1 MAEAVGPTL
10 EGYLNTNPEV
20 KSAREQLARAKKVLD
35 DATAALAGSRNATQD
50 VRNDLKAIQSKAQAN
65 FNSLQ
70 SLANE
75 AQKVATNYFKTN
87 YQDISLSS
95 FDKSIEGLQVAKT
108 QARSP
113 EAAADIQSQ
122 IDALVEARKTPRVY
136 KEPTKKTVK
145 PSKDVGPGEVTQ
157 DQVSEEDQKILDSIS
172 AQYEKDVINAGSY
185 ITRELDKKGKSNL
198 ATQLNATFPNLKLRT
213 DGEYDPNLIDAYKEA
228 LKLNLNRSLNS
239 LEDIPFTDFLV
250 ITEKEGTY
258 KGTGTGA
265 DTTPYTT
272 ISPRA
277 TATGYIK
284 EAYASL
290 GIDRDATPEEIDSL
304 TKILNDAENRFKTTK
319 IGGVTKDLLGN
330 RSQFIANLISTGEY
344 LDPNTNKPIKGLEK
358 LSPKEKKKFDKA
370 NKIIGNLSKVV
381 TTAKADTRSLTAQTL
396 QSTARANGVILN
408 PTQLEQYALEIEGGK
423 DIKVIQ
429 SQIRNIAG
437 LGMPDNVKKLLG
449 EGIDLDTVYSPYK
462 QQMAALLEIN
472 PATISFTDPVLRSAI
487 GPNGEMPLY
496 EFQKALRKDPRWEF
510 TDNAQA
516 EISSKTLKILQLM
529 GLQG

>member
-1 MAEAVGPTL
+1 MAEVLGPTL

-20 KSAREQLARAKKVLD
+20 KSAREQLAKAKKVLD
-35 DATAALAGSRNATQD
+35 EANAALAGSRNATQN
-50 VRNDLKAIQSKAQAN
+50 VKNDLKAIQSKAQAS

-70 SLANE
+70 LLANA
-75 AQKVATNYFKTN
+75 AQKVATDYFKTN

-113 EAAADIQSQ
+113 EAAASIQSQ

-136 KEPTKKTVK
+136 KEPSKKIVK
-145 PSKDVGPGEVTQ
+145 RGKVVESDEVTQ
-157 DQVSEEDQKILDSIS
+157 DQVSKEDQKIMDSIT
-172 AQYEKDVINAGSY
+172 AQYEKDVVNAGAY
-185 ITRELDKKGKSNL
+185 ITRELDKKGRSNL
-198 ATQLNATFPNLKLRT
+198 ATQLNATFPNIKLRT
-213 DGEYDPNLIDAYKEA
+213 DGEYDPSLIDAYKEA
-228 LKLNLNRSLNS
+228 LQLNLNRSLNS
-239 LEDIPFTDFLV
+239 LESIPFTDFLV

-258 KGTGTGA
+258 KGTGAGDVPT
-265 DTTPYTT
+265 TT

-304 TKILNDAENRFKTTK
+304 TRILNDAENRFKTTR

-330 RSQFIANLISTGEY
+330 RPQFIANLISTGEY

-358 LSPKEKKKFDKA
+358 LNPKEKKKFDKA
-370 NKIIGNLSKVV
+370 NKVIGNLSKAV
-381 TTAKADTRSLTAQTL
+381 TTAKADTRSINKQAL
-396 QSTARANGVILN
+396 QSTANANGVILS
-408 PTQLEQYALEIEGGK
+408 PEQLEQYALEIQGGK
-423 DIKVIQ
+423 DVRVIQ

-437 LGMPDNVKKLLG
+437 IGMPDNVKKLLA

-472 PATISFTDPVLRSAI
+472 PATISFTDPVLRNAI

-496 EFQKALRKDPRWEF
+496 EFQKAIRKDPRWEF
-510 TDNAQA
+510 TNNAEA
-516 EISSKTLKILQLM
+516 EVSKTALKILQNF

>member
-1 MAEAVGPTL
+1 MAEVLGPTL

-20 KSAREQLARAKKVLD
+20 KSAREQLAKAKKVLD
-35 DATAALAGSRNATQD
+35 EANAALAGSRNATQNVKD
-50 VRNDLKAIQSKAQAN
+50 DLKAIQSKAQTN

-70 SLANE
+70 SLANAAE
-75 AQKVATNYFKTN
+75 KVATDYFKTN

-113 EAAADIQSQ
+113 EAASSIQSQ

-136 KEPTKKTVK
+136 KEPPKKIVK
-145 PSKDVGPGEVTQ
+145 PSKIVEPGEVTQ
-157 DQVSEEDQKILDSIS
+157 DQVSKEDQKIMDSIT
-172 AQYEKDVINAGSY
+172 AQYEKDVVNAGAY
-185 ITRELDKKGKSNL
+185 ITRELDKKGRSNL
-198 ATQLNATFPNLKLRT
+198 ATQLNATFPNLKLKT
-213 DGEYDPNLIDAYKEA
+213 DGEYDESLIDAYKEA
-228 LKLNLNRSLNS
+228 LRLNLNRSLNS
-239 LEDIPFTDFLV
+239 LESIPFADFLV

-258 KGTGTGA
+258 KGTGVSDVPT
-265 DTTPYTT
+265 TT

-284 EAYASL
+284 EAYKSL

-304 TKILNDAENRFKTTK
+304 TRILNDAENRFKTTK

-358 LSPKEKKKFDKA
+358 LNPKEKKKFDKA
-370 NKIIGNLSKVV
+370 NKVIGNLSKAV
-381 TTAKADTRSLTAQTL
+381 TTAKADTRSLTVQTL
-396 QSTARANGVILN
+396 QSTANANGVILS
-408 PTQLEQYALEIEGGK
+408 PQQLEQYALEVQNGK
-423 DIKVIQ
+423 DVKVIQ

-437 LGMPDNVKKLLG
+437 LGLPDSVKKLLA
-449 EGIDLDTVYSPYK
+449 EGTDLDTVYAPYK
-462 QQMAALLEIN
+462 TQMAAILEIN
-472 PATISFTDPVLRSAI
+472 PQTISFTDPALRSAI
-487 GPNGEMPLY
+487 GPNGEMPIY
-496 EFQKALRKDPRWEF
+496 DFQRALRKDARWEF
-510 TDNAQA
+510 TDNAKVDVA
-516 EISSKTLKILQLM
+516 GKALKILRLM

>member
-1 MAEAVGPTL
+1 MAEVLGPTL
-10 EGYLNTNPEV
+10 EGYLNTSPEV
-20 KSAREQLARAKKVLD
+20 KSAREQLAKAKKALD
-35 DATAALAGSRNATQD
+35 EANAALTGSRYATQD
-50 VRNDLKAIQSKAQAN
+50 VKDDLKIIQSKAQKD
-65 FNSLQ
+65 FDTLQ

-75 AQKVATNYFKTN
+75 AQRVATDYFKTN

-108 QARSP
+108 QARSV
-113 EAAADIQSQ
+113 EAAASIQSQ

-136 KEPTKKTVK
+136 KEPPKKIVKPGKTVE
-145 PSKDVGPGEVTQ
+145 PGEVTQ
-157 DQVSEEDQKILDSIS
+157 DQVSKEDQKIMDSIT
-172 AQYEKDVINAGSY
+172 AQYEKDVANAGTY
-185 ITRELDKKGKSNL
+185 ITRELDKKGKSDL
-198 ATQLNATFPNLKLRT
+198 AIQLNATFPNLKLRT
-213 DGEYDPNLIDAYKEA
+213 DGKYDPDLIDAYKEA
-228 LKLNLNRSLNS
+228 LQLNLNRSLNS
-239 LEDIPFTDFLV
+239 LENIPFADFLV
-250 ITEKEGTY
+250 ITETEGTY
-258 KGTGTGA
+258 KGTGASDVPT
-265 DTTPYTT
+265 TT

-304 TKILNDAENRFKTTK
+304 TRVLNDAENRFKTTR

-358 LSPKEKKKFDKA
+358 LNPKEKKKFDKA
-370 NKIIGNLSKVV
+370 NKVIGNLSKAV
-381 TTAKADTRSLTAQTL
+381 TTAKADTRSLTVQTL
-396 QSTARANGVILN
+396 QSTANANGVILN

-423 DIKVIQ
+423 DIKIIQ

-462 QQMAALLEIN
+462 SQMAAILEIN
-472 PATISFTDPVLRSAI
+472 PATISFTDPALRSAI
-487 GPNGEMPLY
+487 GPNGEMPIY
-496 EFQKALRKDPRWEF
+496 DFQRALRKDARWEF
-510 TDNAQA
+510 TDNAKA
-516 EISSKTLKILQLM
+516 EVAGKTLKLLQLM